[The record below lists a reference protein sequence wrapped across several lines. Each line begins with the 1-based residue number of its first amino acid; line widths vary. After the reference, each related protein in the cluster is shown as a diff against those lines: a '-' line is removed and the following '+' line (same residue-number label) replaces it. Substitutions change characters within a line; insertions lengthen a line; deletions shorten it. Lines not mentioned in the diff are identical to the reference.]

1 MYREED
7 AVDVVCGRMRCQSQ
21 KIYVFVVAVVFV
33 LLIAEQVCIQS
44 PSIIQV
50 QGERWVC
57 TEQIRPSFR
66 IVITRCHP
74 LAAVGNCTRGTDHV
88 SSLKAMEWSFFFSLS
103 SLSHPDPNY
112 HFALGAS
119 SSPSIFNKSSADFAA
134 SCWIRWQM

>member
-7 AVDVVCGRMRCQSQ
+7 AVDVVCGCMRCQSQ
-21 KIYVFVVAVVFV
+21 KIYVFVVVVVFV

-50 QGERWVC
+50 QGERWWVC

-88 SSLKAMEWSFFFSLS
+88 LSLKAMEMELLLLLS
-103 SLSHPDPNY
+103 
-112 HFALGAS
+112 
-119 SSPSIFNKSSADFAA
+119 
-134 SCWIRWQM
+134 